1 VKAIR
6 LFALASVFLTAAALP
21 ASGPL
26 ETVPTLDPERYVGKW
41 YEIAR
46 FPHSFEKDIVGA
58 TAEYAFR
65 PDGRIDVLN
74 AGFRKSLE
82 GKRTSVRAVAWI
94 PDPARPGALK
104 VRFFGLFNADYVV
117 FGLDA
122 DDYQWAIVGNDSRN
136 FLWFLSREPT
146 VSPDLLEKMK
156 EIAINQGY
164 DLTKLYLVPQRADER
179 KTESP

>member
-82 GKRTSVRAVAWI
+82 GKTHERQGGGMDYSDPGRGRARSSAFLRV
-94 PDPARPGALK
+94 
-104 VRFFGLFNADYVV
+104 VHADYLV

-122 DDYQWAIVGNDSRN
+122 V
-136 FLWFLSREPT
+136 
-146 VSPDLLEKMK
+146 
-156 EIAINQGY
+156 
-164 DLTKLYLVPQRADER
+164 
-179 KTESP
+179 